1 LLTQKRA
8 DFELFKLIIVLMSQK
23 EHLNLEGIIKIISIR
38 ASMNTGLSSELKVAF
53 PNIIPVSRP

>member
-1 LLTQKRA
+1 
-8 DFELFKLIIVLMSQK
+8 MSQK